1 MMTSGL
7 YDYVDIL
14 GKAAD
19 ASWLRNEAI
28 TNNIANEDTPGY
40 KRQEV
45 DFQSVLSYELGRSRY
60 ISLDN
65 RVKNVDMSHLDV
77 SAYTDA
83 EGYSYRIDEN
93 NVDPEQEQ
101 AYLAENQI
109 FSQGITDCITSEF
122 SRMKSV
128 LQ

>member
-7 YDYVDIL
+7 YDYVDIM

-19 ASWLRNEAI
+19 ACWLRNEAI

-77 SAYTDA
+77 STYTDA
-83 EGYSYRIDEN
+83 EYYSYRLDGN
-93 NVDPEQEQ
+93 NVDPQQEQ

-109 FSQGITDCITSEF
+109 FSQGITDSITSEF

>member
-7 YDYVDIL
+7 YDYVDIM

-28 TNNIANEDTPGY
+28 TNNISNEDTPGY
-40 KRQEV
+40 KRQDV
-45 DFQSVLSYELGRSRY
+45 DFESVLSFELGRSRY
-60 ISLDN
+60 LSLDQ
-65 RVKNVDMSHLDV
+65 RVKNVDMSRLDV
-77 SAYTDA
+77 TTYTDA
-83 EGYSYRIDEN
+83 EGYSYRIDGN

-109 FSQGITDCITSEF
+109 FYQGITDSITSDF
-122 SRMKSV
+122 SRIKSV
-128 LQ
+128 LK

>member
-60 ISLDN
+60 ISLDD
-65 RVKNVDMSHLDV
+65 RVKNVDLSHLDV

-83 EGYSYRIDEN
+83 ENYSYRLDGN
-93 NVDPEQEQ
+93 NVDPQQEQ

-109 FSQGITDCITSEF
+109 FSQGITDSITSEF

>member
-7 YDYVDIL
+7 YDYVDIM

-28 TNNIANEDTPGY
+28 TNNISNEDTPGY
-40 KRQEV
+40 KRQDV
-45 DFQSVLSYELGRSRY
+45 DFESVLSFELGRSRY
-60 ISLDN
+60 LSLDQ
-65 RVKNVDMSHLDV
+65 RVKNVDMSRLDV
-77 SAYTDA
+77 TTYTDA
-83 EGYSYRIDEN
+83 EGYSYRIDGN
-93 NVDPEQEQ
+93 NVDPQQEQ

-109 FSQGITDCITSEF
+109 FSQGITDSITSEF